1 MYKIGAR
8 KKHVLEVVMEFI
20 TSIIIIT
27 HLPESL
33 KKLNLIISLIKDRG
47 DKDACIELKQH
58 CDSIDG
64 KLFSSIREGLLNGIT
79 IDESK
84 IKFSDI
90 DVSLDLGLIEE
101 LKALIKHNRAIS
113 LGYYYDEKK
122 KLRLNTNK
130 CVSYLQKVLEC
141 VVENNKLLILNR
153 KEGIYQELTDD
164 LMGKILRYLM
174 NEAMADSWKRQYER
188 DILDGLIREV
198 PTIDISNIDD
208 SFIPVNNGV
217 FNLNSEE
224 LIPYD
229 DSMFFTRKSPVNFI
243 KEADCPK
250 FLEALREI
258 VCSDERLLMCIQEI
272 FGYTLI
278 NNTKGERAFY
288 FIGVGSN
295 GKSFIAEILANMVGV
310 ANVSN
315 IPLSRF
321 SEKFG
326 TEGLIDKSVNI
337 ANENEI
343 GNAIS
348 TENLKIFVS
357 GDRTSIARKYKGDLN
372 YKSTCKMIFLL
383 NKLPDTLDNT
393 HGYYR
398 KILIV
403 PFNRIFQQEEMDKNL
418 KEKVLEELSGVL
430 NWAIEGAKRLINNDY
445 KFTECEAIEKVTK
458 AYKEEQNPVE
468 SFLKDAL
475 IYEDGNSETKKE
487 ILDSYKLWI
496 EGQNISSRG
505 TESPQRF
512 WKALSNSAKILLNK
526 ELEYKKVQGTLHL
539 KNFRIDY
546 SKLPTKRD
554 KYTFI

>member
-8 KKHVLEVVMEFI
+8 KKHVLELVMEFI

-33 KKLNLIISLIKDRG
+33 KRLNLIIRLIKDRG

-64 KLFSSIREGLLNGIT
+64 KLFPSIREGLLNGIT

-90 DVSLDLGLIEE
+90 DVSLDIGLIED

-164 LMGKILRYLM
+164 LMGKILRHLM
-174 NEAMADSWKRQYER
+174 NEAIEDSWKRQYER

-229 DSMFFTRKSPVNFI
+229 DSMFFTRKSPVNFV
-243 KEADCPK
+243 KEAGCPK

-258 VCSDERLLMCIQEI
+258 VCGDERLLMCIQEI

-295 GKSFIAEILANMVGV
+295 GKSFIAEILANIVGV

-496 EGQNISSRG
+496 GGQNISSRG

-512 WKALSNSAKILLNK
+512 WKALSNSAKIVLNK

>member
-33 KKLNLIISLIKDRG
+33 KRLNLIISLIKDRG
-47 DKDACIELKQH
+47 DKDACMELKQH

-90 DVSLDLGLIEE
+90 DVSLDVGLIEE

-164 LMGKILRYLM
+164 LMGKILRHLM
-174 NEAMADSWKRQYER
+174 NEAIADSWKRQYER
-188 DILDGLIREV
+188 DVLDGLIREV

-512 WKALSNSAKILLNK
+512 WKALSNSAKIVLNK
-526 ELEYKKVQGTLHL
+526 ELEYKKVQGTLYL

>member
-1 MYKIGAR
+1 MEKINIV
-8 KKHVLEVVMEFI
+8 KKTASEEVMEFI
-20 TSIIIIT
+20 STIFIIME
-27 HLPESL
+27 LPESL
-33 KKLNLIISLIKDRG
+33 YKLNVIYRLIKDRG
-47 DKDACIELKQH
+47 DKEACIELKQH
-58 CDSIDG
+58 CNSIDE
-64 KLFSSIREGLLNGIT
+64 KLFSSILDGLLDEIT
-79 IDESK
+79 LDESELNNSD
-84 IKFSDI
+84 SDI
-90 DVSLDLGLIEE
+90 NLDLGLIGE

-122 KLRLNTNK
+122 RLRLNTNK
-130 CVSYLQKVLEC
+130 CVTYLQKILDCVLE
-141 VVENNKLLILNR
+141 NRKLLVLNR
-153 KEGIYQELTDD
+153 KEGIYQELTDE

-174 NEAMADSWKRQYER
+174 NEAIADSWKKHYER
-188 DILDGLIREV
+188 DIIDGLIREV
-198 PTIDISNIDD
+198 PTIAIPNIDD
-208 SFIPVNNGV
+208 SLIAVNNGV
-217 FNLNSEE
+217 FNLNSDE

-229 DSMFFTRKSPVNFI
+229 DRMFFTRKSPVNFI
-243 KEADCPK
+243 KGASCPQ
-250 FLEALREI
+250 FLSALREI
-258 VCSDERLLMCIQEI
+258 VCGDEKLLMCIQEI

-295 GKSFIAEILANMVGV
+295 GKSFIAEILTNMVGFT
-310 ANVSN
+310 NVSN

-326 TEGLIDKSVNI
+326 TEGLINKSVNI

-343 GNAIS
+343 TNAIG

-403 PFNRIFQQEEMDKNL
+403 PFNRIFKEEEMDKNL
-418 KEKVLEELSGVL
+418 KEKVLGELSGVL
-430 NWAIEGAKRLINNDY
+430 NWAIEGAKRLMNNDY

-468 SFLKDAL
+468 AFSKDAL
-475 IYEDGNSETKKE
+475 IYEEGHSETKKDV
-487 ILDSYKLWI
+487 LDAYKLWI

-512 WKALSNSAKILLNK
+512 WKSLSNSSKILLDK
-526 ELEYKKVQGTLHL
+526 ELEYKKVQGTLYL
-539 KNFRIDY
+539 KNFKIDY
-546 SKLPTKRD
+546 SKLPIKKD

>member
-8 KKHVLEVVMEFI
+8 KKNVLELVMEFI

-33 KKLNLIISLIKDRG
+33 KRLNLIIRLIKDRG

-64 KLFSSIREGLLNGIT
+64 KLFPSIREGLLKGIT

-90 DVSLDLGLIEE
+90 DVSLDIGLIEE

-164 LMGKILRYLM
+164 LMGKILRHLM
-174 NEAMADSWKRQYER
+174 NEAIEDSWKRQYER

-250 FLEALREI
+250 FLESLREI
-258 VCSDERLLMCIQEI
+258 VCGDERLLMCIQEI

-496 EGQNISSRG
+496 KGQNISSRG

-512 WKALSNSAKILLNK
+512 WKALSNSAKIVLNK